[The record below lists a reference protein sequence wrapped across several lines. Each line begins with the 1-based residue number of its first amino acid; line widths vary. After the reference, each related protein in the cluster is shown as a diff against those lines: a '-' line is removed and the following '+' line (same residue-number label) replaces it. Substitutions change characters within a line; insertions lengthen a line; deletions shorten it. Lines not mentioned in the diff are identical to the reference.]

1 MDSDIPL
8 PEGTPRSSHSRDAN
22 SVPQEI
28 KPMEAPDQN
37 DEMFRELQEQ
47 AKQHVQATTSSPAS
61 DQLQQL
67 AMAQYNPGVAAI
79 PQVCCMSKHNHEF
92 CSTFCT
98 LPHLSL

>member
-22 SVPQEI
+22 SVPQDI

-67 AMAQYNPGVAAI
+67 AMAQYNPGIAAI
-79 PQVCCMSKHNHEF
+79 PQVCPLMKALLAVLQGVILCHNQ
-92 CSTFCT
+92 
-98 LPHLSL
+98 